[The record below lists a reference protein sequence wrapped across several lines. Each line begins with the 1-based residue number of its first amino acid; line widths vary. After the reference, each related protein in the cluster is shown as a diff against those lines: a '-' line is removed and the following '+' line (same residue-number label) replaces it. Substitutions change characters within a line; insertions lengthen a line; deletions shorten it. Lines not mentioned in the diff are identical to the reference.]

1 MGDHLDKKQQEL
13 KEIQDELQT
22 KGLSR
27 RKFLNRLQAVGVGF
41 GAAFVLGV
49 NNADA
54 RGNAEAGLNV
64 ASTNPALDDIIA
76 EGRDSGV
83 DVSPDGAVDA
93 DGNPVQLA
101 QYGRGYYRGYRR
113 GYARYARGYARYAR
127 GYARYA
133 RYYQRYN
140 RYARGYARY
149 ARGYRRGYSR
159 YY

>member
-41 GAAFVLGV
+41 GAAFVMGV
-49 NNADA
+49 RNADA
-54 RGNAEAGLNV
+54 LGAPDPGVNLT
-64 ASTNPALDDIIA
+64 STNPALDDIIA
-76 EGRDSGV
+76 EGRGPAGDEL
-83 DVSPDGAVDA
+83 DA
-93 DGNPVQLA
+93 DGKPIQLA
-101 QYGRGYYRGYRR
+101 QYARYYRRGYSR
-113 GYARYARGYARYAR
+113 GYARYGRY
-127 GYARYA
+127 GRYA

-140 RYARGYARY
+140 RYARYYQRY
-149 ARGYRRGYSR
+149 NRYYRRGYSR